1 MKTNKKSNAVGI
13 ICLIVLLAIVGAFMH
28 STSEEATYN
37 NGETLYEEDPQ
48 SQTI

>member
-1 MKTNKKSNAVGI
+1 MTKNNKSKSAGI
-13 ICLIVLLAIVGAFMH
+13 IGLIFLLAIVGAFMH
-28 STSEEATYN
+28 STSEEATD

>member
-13 ICLIVLLAIVGAFMH
+13 IGLIFLLAIVGAFIH
-28 STSEEATYN
+28 STSEEATD

>member
-1 MKTNKKSNAVGI
+1 MKTNKKSNAAGI
-13 ICLIVLLAIVGAFMH
+13 IALIILLAIVGAFMH
-28 STSEEATYN
+28 STSEEATD

>member
-1 MKTNKKSNAVGI
+1 MKTNKKSNATGI
-13 ICLIVLLAIVGAFMH
+13 IGLIILLAIVGAFIH
-28 STSEEATYN
+28 STSEEATD